1 MLATIATNVM
11 RHRLPPAW
19 RFEDGY
25 TLVEMLVAAAMS
37 LIVLTG
43 VLSILESSQRTQ
55 ARDTEWA
62 LTMRE
67 GRSGMS
73 MMMREIRQAYSIK
86 SATAN
91 SIDFYATLGGVKKE
105 VFFECDVAQSG
116 TSYHKC
122 VRLAVN
128 VGETLPAVSTGAPV
142 VTDVLNPTSVFT
154 YNNTTTPTESDVVT
168 AKLEFPA
175 AGTLKLAGAQT
186 LTHHIVL
193 QNDAYIRDLNLGEGG

>member
-1 MLATIATNVM
+1 MLATIATKL
-11 RHRLPPAW
+11 RRWQPPAW
-19 RFEDGY
+19 RSENGY
-25 TLVEMLVAAAMS
+25 TLVEMLVATAMS
-37 LIVLTG
+37 LIVLGG

-67 GRSGMS
+67 GRAGMS
-73 MMMREIRQAYSIK
+73 MMIREIRQAYSIK

-142 VTDVLNPTSVFT
+142 VTDVLNPTSVFS
-154 YNNTTTPTESDVVT
+154 YNDTTTPTESDLVT